1 MKKNIIP
8 FKKYRC
14 LIVGIIFVFI
24 CILVFALAA
33 ANTREEKSFRV
44 FHPTDKRMVEPSRP
58 IIIYGDSH
66 NIEQVHKKI
75 LYKVAEINP
84 RAVFHTGD
92 LTLEGEPAHYQIL
105 FKNLELID
113 GIPFYPVL
121 GNHDVN
127 TQLFFDYFKLPHN
140 EEWYVV
146 EHDDLFT
153 IFLNGNKAIHQQSEQ
168 YKWLEEQLENA
179 SKTDKFK
186 IIIIHQNSYSSGIH
200 DGDGIRLQKIV
211 VPLFEKFNVDIV
223 FNGHEH
229 TYERSFVNDV
239 YYVSTGGGGGI
250 IRKKQDEW
258 EYSQVYL
265 PVNHYC
271 KIWTEG
277 DKLFLEAIDL
287 SNNVIDELEIKKDQ
301 I

>member
-1 MKKNIIP
+1 MKKKIQVV
-8 FKKYRC
+8 KKPWHF
-14 LIVGIIFVFI
+14 IVGFI
-24 CILVFALAA
+24 LMILTIRLVAYSIEIQ
-33 ANTREEKSFRV
+33 REE
-44 FHPTDKRMVEPSRP
+44 RMFSKLHSHKTFSTQASEP

-75 LYKVAEINP
+75 LNKIVEINP

-92 LTLEGEPAHYQIL
+92 LTLDGEPAHYQIL

-113 GIPFYPVL
+113 KIPFYPVL

-277 DKLFLEAIDL
+277 NSLFVNAIDL
-287 SNNVIDELEIKKDQ
+287 SDNVIDELEIKKDQ